1 MFEVILTFGNYM
13 NSGKRAAAYGFKIQS
28 LDMVSYCK
36 CLCLDS
42 MLILGLVVDAAII
55 PPYLALQLMAT
66 RSTDRKMNLLQY
78 IVQLMRDRFP
88 EHAEFCDEVLYLK
101 KAGLGMCWGS
111 FQSTCIAGV
120 YACLCEPY
128 GTI

>member
-1 MFEVILTFGNYM
+1 MLEFNVDTIGIL
-13 NSGKRAAAYGFKIQS
+13 IE
-28 LDMVSYCK
+28 DV
-36 CLCLDS
+36 
-42 MLILGLVVDAAII
+42 II
-55 PPYLALQLMAT
+55 PPHLAVQLLDT
-66 RSTDRKMNLLQY
+66 RSTDRKMTLLQY

-120 YACLCEPY
+120 NPAY